1 MKQRYAGRIKFMYK
15 LEIIRNGDI
24 IYRFKRKRDLL
35 VWRGQSILA
44 YLLSQ
49 GAVGTSTSAWKFVIS
64 ANEDSPDMGDDSG
77 DPLNNEFNPTL
88 GDPVDVT
95 YEFEPDQKPSGGYQT
110 FATLN
115 IKAEATV
122 NTDGTLRKI
131 GLIDSGTPPNQHII
145 VEDAV
150 VPQNVYVNDKVNV
163 TYFLQLG

>member
-95 YEFEPDQKPSGGYQT
+95 YEFEPVNPELPRADHLAPRPRCGPQKKGCSPQGGE
-110 FATLN
+110 
-115 IKAEATV
+115 AEMERT
-122 NTDGTLRKI
+122 GRWLRA
-131 GLIDSGTPPNQHII
+131 TPP
-145 VEDAV
+145 AV
-150 VPQNVYVNDKVNV
+150 PGVPP
-163 TYFLQLG
+163 GGPP